1 VLEIALNLSLD
12 QLSGEIPA
20 EFASFEFEPSSLRQ
34 PRDLGSLSQVTRLTT
49 SSPGTSDTSPESD
62 AERGVAE
69 ASKPKGKGRCGLGL
83 GFLKSARGAV
93 ASNFE
98 FRMNESDDLW
108 GYRF

>member
-69 ASKPKGKGRCGLGL
+69 ASKVRVRFSQIGKGRCG
-83 GFLKSARGAV
+83 FQFRV
-93 ASNFE
+93 SNE
-98 FRMNESDDLW
+98 
-108 GYRF
+108 